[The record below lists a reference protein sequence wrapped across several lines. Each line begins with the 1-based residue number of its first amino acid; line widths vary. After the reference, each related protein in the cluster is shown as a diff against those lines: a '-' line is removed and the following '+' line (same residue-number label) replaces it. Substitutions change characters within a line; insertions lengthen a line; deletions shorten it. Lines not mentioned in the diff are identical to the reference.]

1 MILLISIS
9 NIETSGWATSGMKGY
24 KRLWEYGFHI
34 TFYNLYNL
42 VTDDKGKC
50 FTEESSRVVTFRVM
64 FPVKHVS
71 IRFMP

>member
-1 MILLISIS
+1 M
-9 NIETSGWATSGMKGY
+9 GDRVMKGY

-64 FPVKHVS
+64 FHVK
-71 IRFMP
+71 R